1 MPADVVYW
9 IGFAVALAFIV
20 FGADD
25 LLWDVFALFRRVGRK
40 KVPLARIN
48 EKPPKMLAVVIAAWH
63 EDAVIGEV
71 IDNLVASAQYPR
83 ELYRVFLGVYPNDGA
98 TLAVARALEARHGGT
113 VAVAVNS
120 RPGPTSKADN
130 INHTLSLIR
139 GYERDHDVRFAS
151 VTIHDAED
159 VVHPNEFKMTSY
171 FIDDYD
177 ALQFPVFP
185 LIRMPRLRLF
195 LKTLTTSTYADEFA
209 EHHFRT
215 MVMRDELGFVPSA
228 GTGFA
233 VGRRVLDAFGEG
245 ELLPEDS
252 LTEDYR
258 LSLTLRMRGFRVHYV
273 LERVPRVDAQGRA
286 VWDYIATR
294 SLFPSAFRAAVRQKA
309 RWVYGIT
316 MQSASLGDVF
326 GKSALTFAE
335 RTFLYKDLK
344 AKFAN
349 FVLLPGYAVFAYFL
363 VQTLAPQLDLPVMF
377 PLFSPSWWMCVL
389 LLFMMVERQVL
400 RARALVSV
408 YGWRSMAFSVLLP
421 PLFPLRLLWGN
432 LINLCATFRA
442 WRQKAAFTLARNR
455 ERRAAAGAQGSSASA
470 DRNGGARRRAGGGK
484 GGRAAGVPQERAGAP
499 GSAGTADRA
508 AQEAGMRI
516 AAEVGGGA
524 PAGVAEGAADGGTAA
539 PAASRPAWSKTDH
552 EFLPEPVLARYR
564 RLLGDTL
571 LERDAVTPAELERA
585 LARARRDGVPLGRAL
600 LAEGSVERRSLA
612 QALALQQQTL
622 FVEARGNLV
631 RPDLLRRL
639 PPGTAAR
646 FGLLPLAAS
655 PKGWIVLVDD
665 DAAAAARAELPAL
678 LGAPAFLLYGSAA
691 DLGAALSSASA
702 ALARGSLE
710 TAPQLAAA
718 EALLG
723 SPHVALGQAGIALGY
738 ALHLGQ
744 PLEAVARGMGI
755 AVSRGRAPD
764 GEQADAPAAS
774 AGAPS

>member
-40 KVPLARIN
+40 KVPLARID

-113 VAVAVNS
+113 VAVAVNG

-130 INHTLSLIR
+130 INHTLRLIR
-139 GYERDHDVRFAS
+139 QYERDHEVRFAS

-171 FIDDYD
+171 LIDDYD

-185 LIRMPRLRLF
+185 LVRMPRLRLF
-195 LKTLTTSTYADEFA
+195 FKTLTTSTYADEFA

-233 VGRRVLDAFGEG
+233 VGRRVLDAFGEE

-273 LERVPRVDAQGRA
+273 LERVPRVDAQGKQ

-294 SLFPSAFRAAVRQKA
+294 SLFPATFKAAVRQKA

-316 MQSASLGDVF
+316 MQSANLGDVF

-363 VQTLAPQLDLPVMF
+363 VQVLAPQLGLPVMF
-377 PLFSPSWWMCVL
+377 PLYSPSWWMCVL

-400 RARALVSV
+400 RGRALVGV

-421 PLFPLRLLWGN
+421 PLFPVRLLWGN

-442 WRQKAAFTLARNR
+442 WRQKIAFTLARSR
-455 ERRAAAGAQGSSASA
+455 GRRAAAGAQGSSASA
-470 DRNGGARRRAGGGK
+470 DRRGGRGARRARGGGGEGTVPSPAQASAQAAGEEDRDGPSGAAGGG
-484 GGRAAGVPQERAGAP
+484 EAP
-499 GSAGTADRA
+499 G
-508 AQEAGMRI
+508 
-516 AAEVGGGA
+516 
-524 PAGVAEGAADGGTAA
+524 
-539 PAASRPAWSKTDH
+539 ASRPAWNKTDH
-552 EFLPEPVLARYR
+552 EFLPESVLARYR

-585 LARARRDGVPLGRAL
+585 LARSRRDGMPLGRAL

-622 FVEARGNLV
+622 YVEARANLV
-631 RPDLLRRL
+631 RPDLLRRF
-639 PPGTAAR
+639 PPGVAER
-646 FGLLPLAAS
+646 SGLLPLAAS

-678 LGAPAFLLYGSAA
+678 LGAPVFLLFGSAA
-691 DLGAALSSASA
+691 DLVAALASA
-702 ALARGSLE
+702 AEGAADP
-710 TAPQLAAA
+710 APQLAGA
-718 EALLG
+718 EALLAKRPV
-723 SPHVALGQAGIALGY
+723 SLGQAGIALGY
-738 ALHLGQ
+738 ALHLGL
-744 PLEAVARGMGI
+744 PVETVAHGMGI
-755 AVSRGRAPD
+755 AVRHGRA
-764 GEQADAPAAS
+764 GEGERPTAPADALT
-774 AGAPS
+774 

>member
-171 FIDDYD
+171 LIDDYD

-286 VWDYIATR
+286 VWDYIAAR

-363 VQTLAPQLDLPVMF
+363 VQTLAPQLGLPVMF

-455 ERRAAAGAQGSSASA
+455 ERRAAAGAQGFPASA
-470 DRNGGARRRAGGGK
+470 DRRGGRHAQQAKAGK
-484 GGRAAGVPQERAGAP
+484 GVEGG
-499 GSAGTADRA
+499 
-508 AQEAGMRI
+508 EAGNAGR
-516 AAEVGGGA
+516 GGSS
-524 PAGVAEGAADGGTAA
+524 ADG
-539 PAASRPAWSKTDH
+539 ASTRPAWNKTEH

-571 LERDAVTPAELERA
+571 LERGAVTPAELEHA
-585 LARARRDGVPLGRAL
+585 LSRARRDGVPLGRAL
-600 LAEGSVERRSLA
+600 LAEGSVGERHLT
-612 QALALQQQTL
+612 QAYAVLQQSM
-622 FVEARGNLV
+622 FVEPRPSLV
-631 RPDLLRRL
+631 RPDLVAIL
-639 PPGTAAR
+639 PKDAKR
-646 FGLLPLAAS
+646 FAPLPLAVS
-655 PKGWIVLVDD
+655 SKGWIAVVDD
-665 DAAAAARAELPAL
+665 DVAAAACVELPRL
-678 LGAPAFLLYGSAA
+678 LGAPVFLLFAGTTDLTAAFSAA
-691 DLGAALSSASA
+691 ASA
-702 ALARGSLE
+702 LAAGMLE
-710 TAPQLAAA
+710 PKPQLAAA
-718 EALLG
+718 EALLEVPQV
-723 SPHVALGQAGIALGY
+723 SLGQAGIALGY
-738 ALHLGQ
+738 ALHLGL
-744 PLEAVARGMGI
+744 PVDEVAHGMGI
-755 AVSRGRAPD
+755 AVVQGDTSD
-764 GEQADAPAAS
+764 GELPNARTA
-774 AGAPS
+774 

>member
-171 FIDDYD
+171 LIDDYD

-363 VQTLAPQLDLPVMF
+363 VQTLAPQLGLPVMF

-455 ERRAAAGAQGSSASA
+455 ERRAAAGAQGFPASA
-470 DRNGGARRRAGGGK
+470 DRNGAARNRRRRE
-484 GGRAAGVPQERAGAP
+484 GGRAAGEPQAGSRRAGFRRMADRPPRSRHAHRGRGRGLLPAGAP
-499 GSAGTADRA
+499 MARRAARPRLRDTTRLEQDRA
-508 AQEAGMRI
+508 RVPAGAR
-516 AAEVGGGA
+516 ARTLSA
-524 PAGVAEGAADGGTAA
+524 PAGRHA
-539 PAASRPAWSKTDH
+539 
-552 EFLPEPVLARYR
+552 
-564 RLLGDTL
+564 
-571 LERDAVTPAELERA
+571 
-585 LARARRDGVPLGRAL
+585 ARARRRDPRRAGARPLPRAPRRRAARSGAAGGRV
-600 LAEGSVERRSLA
+600 GGERHLT
-612 QALALQQQTL
+612 QAYAVLQQSM
-622 FVEARGNLV
+622 FVEPRPSLV
-631 RPDLLRRL
+631 RPDLVAI
-639 PPGTAAR
+639 PPKDAKR
-646 FGLLPLAAS
+646 FAPLPLAVS
-655 PKGWIVLVDD
+655 SKGWIAVVDD
-665 DAAAAARAELPAL
+665 DVAAAACVELPRSWARRCSCCSPEPPTSPRRFRRPQARL
-678 LGAPAFLLYGSAA
+678 RPACWNLSPSWPLPKRSSRCRRSRSDRQASRSATRCT
-691 DLGAALSSASA
+691 SACRSTRWHMA
-702 ALARGSLE
+702 WVSPCR
-710 TAPQLAAA
+710 AAA
-718 EALLG
+718 RRRR
-723 SPHVALGQAGIALGY
+723 SRRT
-738 ALHLGQ
+738 
-744 PLEAVARGMGI
+744 PLPPPP
-755 AVSRGRAPD
+755 AP
-764 GEQADAPAAS
+764 
-774 AGAPS
+774 PS

>member
-171 FIDDYD
+171 LIDDYD

-363 VQTLAPQLDLPVMF
+363 VQTLAPQLGLPVMF

-442 WRQKAAFTLARNR
+442 WRQKAACTLARNR
-455 ERRAAAGAQGSSASA
+455 ERRAAAGAQSSSASA
-470 DRNGGARRRAGGGK
+470 DRRGGRHAQQAKAGK
-484 GGRAAGVPQERAGAP
+484 GVEGG
-499 GSAGTADRA
+499 
-508 AQEAGMRI
+508 EAGNAGR
-516 AAEVGGGA
+516 GGSS
-524 PAGVAEGAADGGTAA
+524 ADG
-539 PAASRPAWSKTDH
+539 ASTRPAWNKTEH

-571 LERDAVTPAELERA
+571 LERGAVTPAELEHA
-585 LARARRDGVPLGRAL
+585 LSRARRDGVPLGRAL
-600 LAEGSVERRSLA
+600 LAEGSVGERHLT
-612 QALALQQQTL
+612 QAYAVLQQSM
-622 FVEARGNLV
+622 FVEPRPSLV
-631 RPDLLRRL
+631 RPDLVAIL
-639 PPGTAAR
+639 PKDAKR
-646 FGLLPLAAS
+646 FAPLPLAVS
-655 PKGWIVLVDD
+655 SKGWIAVVDD
-665 DAAAAARAELPAL
+665 DVAAAACVELPRL
-678 LGAPAFLLYGSAA
+678 LGAPVFLLFAGTTDLTAAFSAA
-691 DLGAALSSASA
+691 ASA
-702 ALARGSLE
+702 LAAGMLE
-710 TAPQLAAA
+710 PEPQLAAA
-718 EALLG
+718 EALLEVPQV
-723 SPHVALGQAGIALGY
+723 SLGQAGIALGY
-738 ALHLGQ
+738 ALHLGL
-744 PLEAVARGMGI
+744 PVDEVAHGMGI
-755 AVSRGRAPD
+755 AVVQGDTSD
-764 GEQADAPAAS
+764 GELPKARTA
-774 AGAPS
+774 